1 MHKGR
6 ITVAIIAA
14 IGMLAAFF
22 PWIQNTPDLSVYGFN
37 IQVDAQTSSGIQGV
51 VGIISLILFAI
62 VAGIALIGKKEKMIS
77 KGFPKMGILVISGLI
92 FLGIL
97 IVLAACMVTSTL
109 EAKFGVYLTLI
120 ISVLSALAPYLFKAD
135 GTVAVPTIKEVAD
148 DIEDSADIVEDEIEE
163 ITEKVEDK
171 FEETFDNDDEKKEEK
186 NDKAP
191 EA

>member
-1 MHKGR
+1 
-6 ITVAIIAA
+6 
-14 IGMLAAFF
+14 MLAAFF
-22 PWIQNTPDLSVYGFN
+22 PWIQHTPDLSVYGFN

-51 VGIISLILFAI
+51 VGIISLILFAV
-62 VAGIALIGKKEKMIS
+62 VAGIALIGKKEKMIA

-97 IVLAACMVTSTL
+97 IILAACMVTDTL

-120 ISVLSALAPYLFKAD
+120 ISVLTALAPYLFKAD
-135 GTVAVPTIKEVAD
+135 GTVAVPKIEEVAD

-163 ITEKVEDK
+163 IAEKVEDK
-171 FEETFDNDDEKKEEK
+171 FEETFDNDTSTPLSASDEKKEEK